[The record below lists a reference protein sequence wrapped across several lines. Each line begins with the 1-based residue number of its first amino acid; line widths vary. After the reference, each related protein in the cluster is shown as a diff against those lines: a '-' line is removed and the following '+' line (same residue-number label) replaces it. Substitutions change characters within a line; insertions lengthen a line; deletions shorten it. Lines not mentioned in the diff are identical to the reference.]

1 MLWNR
6 IRARPRPRNASI
18 AVADCANCGARL
30 PEDTRFCPEC
40 GVRTSAGSG
49 ATAVEEIPPEETG
62 SVPVHRVTVAPHYFG
77 VAPPLALFALALAA
91 LVVAVVLFVVGNI
104 IAGALLL
111 AGAVLFSALF
121 VAASKRLPENAVAR
135 LSRRTLETVRDRTG
149 FAVEA
154 VSVHSTARIELLRLR
169 RELSELVARRAEAA
183 RALGEAV
190 YRDAEDEVEEG
201 RNRMSELDRA
211 LADKESE
218 MTTVTA
224 AANER
229 LQRAQLQVQST
240 AIVEPPQVPEP
251 MPAPS
256 EPPQPVTVPEPSPV
270 PSEPPMPVPSPEPT
284 PVPSPEPTPAPPQPE
299 QPT

>member
-1 MLWNR
+1 M
-6 IRARPRPRNASI
+6 P
-18 AVADCANCGARL
+18 VANCANCGARL
-30 PEDTRFCPEC
+30 PEESRFCPEC
-40 GVRTSAGSG
+40 GVRRSAATG
-49 ATAVEEIPPEETG
+49 ATAVEEVPPEETG
-62 SVPVHRVTVAPHYFG
+62 SVPVHTVAVAPRYFG
-77 VAPPLALFALALAA
+77 VAPPLALFALAVAA
-91 LVVAVVLFVVGNI
+91 LVLAIVLLVTGNT

-111 AGAVLFSALF
+111 GAAAVFSLLF

-154 VSVHSTARIELLRLR
+154 VSVHSTARMELFRLR

-190 YRDAEDEVEEG
+190 YGGAEDEVEEA

-224 AANER
+224 AATER

-284 PVPSPEPTPAPPQPE
+284 PEPSPPQPE

>member
-1 MLWNR
+1 V
-6 IRARPRPRNASI
+6 P
-18 AVADCANCGARL
+18 VANCGNCSAHL
-30 PEDTRFCPEC
+30 PDESRFCPEC
-40 GVRTSAGSG
+40 GVRTSATNDT
-49 ATAVEEIPPEETG
+49 TAVEEVPPEETG
-62 SVPVHRVTVAPHYFG
+62 RVPVHKLAAAPRYFG
-77 VAPPLALFALALAA
+77 VAPPLALIALTVASLVLAI
-91 LVVAVVLFVVGNI
+91 VFFVAGNA

-111 AGAVLFSALF
+111 AAGVLFSTLF
-121 VAASKRLPENAVAR
+121 VAASRRLPENAVAR
-135 LSRRTLETVRDRTG
+135 LGRRVFRMVRDRTG

-154 VSVHSTARIELLRLR
+154 VSVHSTVRMELFRLR
-169 RELSELVARRAEAA
+169 RELAELVVHRAEAA

-190 YRDAEDEVEEG
+190 YRGAEDEVEDA
-201 RNRMSELDRA
+201 RNRMSELDVA

-229 LQRAQLQVQST
+229 IQRAQLQVQPT

-270 PSEPPMPVPSPEPT
+270 PSEPPMPTPSPEPT
-284 PVPSPEPTPAPPQPE
+284 PEPSPPQPE
-299 QPT
+299 QPS